1 MDKQL
6 ENERQAISGHYDLP
20 PEFFKA
26 FLGPKMAYSCAYFTN
41 QDESLETAE
50 ENKLKLT
57 SKKLELKE
65 TDTLLDIGCGWG
77 SMLFYAAENF
87 GCRTVGITLAQEQ
100 ADFVNEMAR
109 EKGLEAKVE
118 AKIMHANDMSFEGE
132 SFEKIVSIG
141 AIEHMKDL
149 FKVFKNA
156 RQILKDDGLM
166 LVHGMTQPWERRY
179 KILNNENPDH
189 QELIEL
195 HWGIGGLQ
203 SISEVISALD
213 SERFEVLDLENITLH
228 YQYTVERWLE
238 NLEAKEEEIAGEI
251 IPDDK
256 YREFVACMA
265 SHIVGFE
272 FSGPICQQI
281 LCQKINVGELRP
293 TRPLQRTVWEK

>member
-6 ENERQAISGHYDLP
+6 EKERQAISGHYDLP

-26 FLGPKMAYSCAYFTN
+26 FLGPKMAYSCAYFTH

-57 SKKLELKE
+57 SEKLELKE
-65 TDTLLDIGCGWG
+65 DDKLLDIGCGWG
-77 SMLFYAAENF
+77 SMLFYAAENC
-87 GCRTVGITLAQEQ
+87 GCKTVGITLSQEQ
-100 ADFVNEMAR
+100 ADFVNEKAK
-109 EKGLEAKVE
+109 EKGLETKVKAKL
-118 AKIMHANDMSFEGE
+118 MHANNMNFKAE

-149 FKVFKNA
+149 FKVFRSA

-179 KILNNENPDH
+179 KILNNENPEH

-195 HWGIGGLQ
+195 HWGVGGLQ

-228 YQYTVERWLE
+228 YQYTAEQALIRRHLIFG
-238 NLEAKEEEIAGEI
+238 KE
-251 IPDDK
+251 
-256 YREFVACMA
+256 
-265 SHIVGFE
+265 SVGK
-272 FSGPICQQI
+272 S
-281 LCQKINVGELRP
+281 VR
-293 TRPLQRTVWEK
+293 